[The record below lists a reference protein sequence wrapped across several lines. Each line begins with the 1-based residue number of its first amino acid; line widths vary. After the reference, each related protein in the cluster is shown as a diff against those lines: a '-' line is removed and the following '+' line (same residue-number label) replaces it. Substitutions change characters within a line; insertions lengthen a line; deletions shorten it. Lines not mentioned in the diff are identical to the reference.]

1 MGTSG
6 FVVRLDIVDFVHVNS
21 SNPGDATILVQELV
35 DWLFPMAIDAT
46 RFNYFRD
53 NVLLDQLS
61 AANWTD
67 EWNNYVNTLN
77 DVNVR
82 LQLES
87 LIMAMMQSPE
97 YQLF

>member
-1 MGTSG
+1 MQEMKLNTS
-6 FVVRLDIVDFVHVNS
+6 
-21 SNPGDATILVQELV
+21 TILVQELV
-35 DWLFPMAIDAT
+35 DWLFPMTIDAT

-53 NVLLDQLS
+53 TVLLDQLS

-67 EWNNYVNTLN
+67 EWNNYLNTFS

-87 LIMAMMQSPE
+87 LITAMMQSPE

>member
-1 MGTSG
+1 MNTS
-6 FVVRLDIVDFVHVNS
+6 
-21 SNPGDATILVQELV
+21 TILVQELV
-35 DWLFPMAIDAT
+35 DWLFPMTIDAT

-53 NVLLDQLS
+53 TVLLDQLS

-67 EWNNYVNTLN
+67 EWNNYLNTFS

-87 LIMAMMQSPE
+87 LITAMMQSPE